1 ACAASSAPR
10 PGRRASSGR
19 PSNWRSVMPASADNA
34 LSHELAGEP
43 VLLLGDRAMYWPARK
58 RLILADLHLGKSH
71 VFRQAGIAVPSGATQ
86 HDLQRLSRL
95 VGATGARELWIVGDL
110 LHGPAAQ
117 AAWRETWLQ
126 WRDLHETLDVAAL
139 TGNHDRALAQAPL
152 RVRQLGHECEDGPF
166 LFRHVPGVDPAG
178 RHVIAGHV
186 HPQARMPGVPRR

>member
-1 ACAASSAPR
+1 
-10 PGRRASSGR
+10 
-19 PSNWRSVMPASADNA
+19 MPLSWDDA
-34 LSHELAGEP
+34 LRLELAGETM
-43 VLLLGDRAMYWPARK
+43 LLLGERALFWPARQ
-58 RLILADLHLGKSH
+58 RLVIADLHLGKSH
-71 VFRQAGIAVPSGATQ
+71 VFRQAGIAVPSGAT
-86 HDLQRLSRL
+86 HDDLQRLGRL
-95 VGATGARELWIVGDL
+95 VVATGARELWIVGDL

-117 AAWRETWLQ
+117 AAWRDTWLH
-126 WRDLHETLDVAAL
+126 WRGLHENLDVAAL